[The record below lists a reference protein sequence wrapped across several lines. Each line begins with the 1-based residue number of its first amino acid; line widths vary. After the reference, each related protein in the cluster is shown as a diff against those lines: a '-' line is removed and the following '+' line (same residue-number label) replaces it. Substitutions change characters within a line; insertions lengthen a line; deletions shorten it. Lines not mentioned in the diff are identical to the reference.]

1 MAAALAGSAS
11 AARDATVNEYGLP
24 YPAPVTI
31 AVAPSSVWPSSVNAA
46 RRERGRDGAGRRDP
60 GGARDLRRGKTRVK
74 RPAWQLRG
82 GMAAR

>member
-31 AVAPSSVWPSSVNAA
+31 AVAPSSVSPSPVNGA
-46 RRERGRDGAGRRDP
+46 RRERDRDGAGRV
-60 GGARDLRRGKTRVK
+60 TRVPPGISGTEK
-74 RPAWQLRG
+74 PR
-82 GMAAR
+82 

>member
-31 AVAPSSVWPSSVNAA
+31 AVAPSSVSSFLD
-46 RRERGRDGAGRRDP
+46 ERGPARARPGRR
-60 GGARDLRRGKTRVK
+60 
-74 RPAWQLRG
+74 WQ
-82 GMAAR
+82 A

>member
-31 AVAPSSVWPSSVNAA
+31 AVAPSSVSPSSMNGA
-46 RRERGRDGAGRRDP
+46 RRERDRDGAGRGDPSGTRDF
-60 GGARDLRRGKTRVK
+60 RHGKTQVK
-74 RPAWQLRG
+74 RPAW
-82 GMAAR
+82 

>member
-31 AVAPSSVWPSSVNAA
+31 AVAPSSVSSFLD
-46 RRERGRDGAGRRDP
+46 ERGPARARPGRC
-60 GGARDLRRGKTRVK
+60 
-74 RPAWQLRG
+74 WQ
-82 GMAAR
+82 A